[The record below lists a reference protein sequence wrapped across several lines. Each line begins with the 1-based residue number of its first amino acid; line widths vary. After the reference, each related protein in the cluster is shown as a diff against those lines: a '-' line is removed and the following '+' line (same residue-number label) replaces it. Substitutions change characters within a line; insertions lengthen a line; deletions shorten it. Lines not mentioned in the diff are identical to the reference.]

1 MRPRIQPPGISVV
14 RRRSAHAQMHA
25 PADAVC
31 RHGSWGESAD
41 VNVHR
46 YATLRYATLRY
57 ATLRYAS
64 REREELACLITRVTG
79 RICGVFYIAGPVG
92 SAFDYL

>member
-14 RRRSAHAQMHA
+14 RRSAHAQMHA

-46 YATLRYATLRY
+46 YATLRYA
-57 ATLRYAS
+57 S

-79 RICGVFYIAGPVG
+79 RICGVILIAGPVG
-92 SAFDYL
+92 GVFDFLESP